1 MAEPA
6 VSPRL
11 RVGLIGAGRAG
22 TVLARAFERVG
33 HHCVA
38 VSAVSGASRERAARM
53 LPSADVLDP
62 IALCAAADLI
72 IVAVPDDVIAAVV
85 DGLVATAAIGERH
98 IVMHMS
104 GRHGVEVLAGAQTVG
119 ATVFAAHPAM
129 TLHARAEDVERLYHC
144 PFGVTAGAEA
154 LPIALALVYEIGGVP
169 TVIAEADRVLY
180 HAALAHASNHTV
192 TVLAQSME
200 MLRSIG
206 IEHTGDYLRSLVATT
221 VERTLLEGDAAL
233 TGPIARGDWATVRA
247 HLDALAASALPPTT
261 ASTYRVLAQATAS
274 RHGKQLGV

>member
-1 MAEPA
+1 MAEPMG
-6 VSPRL
+6 SPRL

-38 VSAVSGASRERAARM
+38 VNAVSDASRERAARM
-53 LPSADVLDP
+53 LPSADLMDP
-62 IALCAAADLI
+62 IALCATVDLI
-72 IVAVPDDVIAAVV
+72 IVAVPDDVIGAVV
-85 DGLVATAAIGERH
+85 NGLVAADAISERH

-104 GRHGVEVLAGAQTVG
+104 GRHGTQVLARAAAAG

-129 TLHARAEDVERLYHC
+129 TLHASAEDVERLQHC
-144 PFGVTAGAEA
+144 PFGVTAQEEA

-169 TVIAEADRVLY
+169 TAIAEADRVLY

-192 TVLAQSME
+192 TLLGQSME
-200 MLRSIG
+200 MLQSIG
-206 IEHTGDYLRSLVATT
+206 IEQAGDYVRSLVATT
-221 VERTLLEGDAAL
+221 VERALLEGDAAL

-247 HLDALAASALPPTT
+247 HLEALAASTLPPTT
-261 ASTYRVLAQATAS
+261 TSTYRALAEATAA
-274 RHGKQLGV
+274 RHGKHLEV